1 MIKISAYA
9 KINLTL
15 DVTGK
20 LPNGYHE
27 LRSVMQQTDLHDD
40 VIIDEG
46 SDKRIILEVMSES
59 EKNSDNVAGALCH
72 DMVPTDGR
80 NIAYRAAEKI
90 LDAAKQC
97 GKPCGNVK
105 ISLVK
110 RIPAAAG
117 MAGGSTD
124 AAAVLTG
131 INRFY
136 ELGFTEEKLC
146 EIGVTLGA
154 DVPFCIKGG
163 TALCEGIGEKMTALP
178 SPKGIP
184 VLIAKPAIAVST
196 AEAYS
201 LLDEADAEGKLVH
214 PDTDGLVSLL
224 KAGGADGTIS
234 ATKISGYLGNGFYQ
248 VIGNL
253 HPEIRDLCNEMT
265 ERGAAGSLMSGSGP
279 SVFGLFEDKSLA
291 DKVRKEME
299 VKYPGVFFYSGYL
312 I

>member
-1 MIKISAYA
+1 MINISAYA

-40 VIIDEG
+40 VLIDEG
-46 SDKRIILEVMSES
+46 SKGIELEVMSES
-59 EKNSDNVAGALCH
+59 EGDGNNLSGALCH
-72 DMVPTDGR
+72 DMVPTDRR

-90 LDAAKQC
+90 LEEAGRSGKSC
-97 GKPCGNVK
+97 GGVK
-105 ISLVK
+105 ITLVK

-136 ELGFTEEKLC
+136 EMGFSEEELC
-146 EIGVTLGA
+146 GMGVTLGA

-163 TALCEGIGEKMTALP
+163 TALCEGIGEKMTSLP
-178 SPKGIP
+178 SPGSIP

-201 LLDEADAEGKLVH
+201 LLDDADARGELIH

-224 KAGGADGTIS
+224 RDGVGEDS
-234 ATKISGYLGNGFYQ
+234 DAASKISGFLGNGFYQ
-248 VIGNL
+248 VIGGL
-253 HPEIRDLCNEMT
+253 YPEIRDLCGEMIKG
-265 ERGAAGSLMSGSGP
+265 GAEGSLMSGSGP
-279 SVFGLFEDKSLA
+279 SVFGLFKDKTVADSL
-291 DKVRKEME
+291 KKEME
-299 VKYPGVFFYSGYL
+299 VRYPGVFFYSGNL